1 MIKTKLSLAE
11 KITLTYVLLI
21 VLIAFALFFFSPA
34 SLDVYLEEDG
44 IIEWLTV
51 FGLLAGFIVCLSRFF
66 KFLKIRGWW
75 FLTVTLVLSLLLFM
89 AAGEEISWGQR
100 ILGIKSSE
108 YFLKHNA
115 QGETNLHNLVVNGV
129 KINKLIFSILLIAVL
144 AIYLAILPILY
155 KTNRSIKSFIDK
167 SGVPVPKPYQIL
179 SFLLLFGLSQLLKHD
194 RNSEL
199 LECGFA
205 ALFFLIIAFPLNDN
219 LFRTTKKR
227 LITLL
232 LHDKTGWQECLQK
245 VDIR

>member
-1 MIKTKLSLAE
+1 M
-11 KITLTYVLLI
+11 
-21 VLIAFALFFFSPA
+21 LIAFAMFFFNPA

-66 KFLKIRGWW
+66 RLLRVKNWW
-75 FLTVTLVLSLLLFM
+75 FLTVTLVLGLLLFL

-108 YFLKHNA
+108 YFLKNNA

-129 KINKLIFSILLIAVL
+129 KINKLVFSVLLIAVL

-155 KTNRSIKSFIDK
+155 KTRRGIKNFIDK
-167 SGVPVPKPYQIL
+167 SGIPVPKPYQIL

-194 RNSEL
+194 RNAEL

-205 ALFFLIIAFPLNDN
+205 ALFFLIISFPLNKE
-219 LFRTTKKR
+219 LFEKEPKA
-227 LITLL
+227 
-232 LHDKTGWQECLQK
+232 
-245 VDIR
+245 

>member
-1 MIKTKLSLAE
+1 MTKTKLSFTERL
-11 KITLTYVLLI
+11 TLGYVLLV
-21 VLIAFALFFFSPA
+21 VLIAFALFFFHPS
-34 SLDVYLEEDG
+34 SLDIYLEEDG
-44 IIEWLTV
+44 IVEWLTV
-51 FGLLAGFIVCLSRFF
+51 IGLVAGFIVCISRFF
-66 KFLKIRGWW
+66 KLLKLKSWW
-75 FLTVTLVLSLLLFM
+75 FLTITLVLGLLLFM

-129 KINKLIFSILLIAVL
+129 KINKLIFSTILIAVL

-155 KTNRSIKSFIDK
+155 KTNKAIKNFLDK

-205 ALFFLIIAFPLNDN
+205 ALFFLVIYFPLNKEV
-219 LFRTTKKR
+219 F
-227 LITLL
+227 
-232 LHDKTGWQECLQK
+232 EPEQK
-245 VDIR
+245 D